1 VSTSAHPPAPAP
13 ASRTAAQPSGSTA
26 AAVALALGIA
36 GLAAGFLVV
45 PLLASVVAITMGSL
59 GLQAVSEGRADAST
73 ARRLRTAIGC
83 GVAALV
89 VWVPVVVAAAVAE
102 S

>member
-1 VSTSAHPPAPAP
+1 VSTSAPTPHPGTAGRVPGS
-13 ASRTAAQPSGSTA
+13 AS
-26 AAVALALGIA
+26 AAVALGLAIA
-36 GLAAGFLVV
+36 GFAAGVLVL

-59 GLQAVSEGRADAST
+59 GLQAVSEGRADPSI

-89 VWVPVVVAAAVAE
+89 LWIPVIVVAAVAQ